1 MYFLLIVLLS
11 ILIGNTIF
19 MSQENLPT
27 KLYNVG
33 LSYKKADVQVRGAF
47 SVTKE
52 NQKLLLVEAKRR
64 GIDGLFVLS
73 TCNRTEITGF
83 AKHPFEL
90 ISLMIKY
97 SKGSVEEFINV
108 SNVYKNNDAVSHLF
122 NIATGLDS
130 QILGD
135 YEIVGQLRESFKL
148 AKKMGTTNAY
158 LERLMNLVLQA
169 SKDVKNNTKL
179 SSGTTSV
186 SYAAIQYIIDTVKN
200 CNDKKVLIYGFGE
213 IGKNTCKNVLE
224 YTSNKNITLINRTLD
239 KVVDF
244 ERCHSNVTV
253 AEFSKL
259 TEEIHKADIL
269 IVSTG
274 SNTPTV
280 TKENL
285 KPGKEILIIDLSMP
299 ENVDVAVKELSEVT
313 LINVDELSKITDKT
327 VETRKEQVP
336 LAEKIIEK
344 YREEFNEWIS
354 HRKYVPA
361 VNALKESLM
370 AIQQDEI
377 NFYSKKNKDF
387 NVEDYMPKKEA
398 RKMDT
403 FIQYGVAAAE
413 QAFQDSGL
421 VVTDENVLLLFRR
434 SRRLRTSSSREKQ
447 IADKV

>member
-1 MYFLLIVLLS
+1 
-11 ILIGNTIF
+11 
-19 MSQENLPT
+19 MSLENLPT

-33 LSYKKADVQVRGAF
+33 LSYKKADVQVRGTF

-52 NQKLLLVEAKRR
+52 NQKLLLKEAKEK
-64 GIDGLFVLS
+64 GIDGILILS

-90 ISLMIKY
+90 ISLLIKY

-108 SNVYKNNDAVSHLF
+108 SNVYKNNEAVNHLF

-148 AKKMGTTNAY
+148 AKKVGTTNAF

-169 SKDVKNNTKL
+169 SKDVKNNTML

-186 SYAAIQYIIDTVKN
+186 SYAAIQYMVENVEDYN
-200 CNDKKVLIYGFGE
+200 NKKILIYGLGE

-224 YTSNKNITLINRTLD
+224 YTSNKHITLVNRTHE
-239 KVVDF
+239 KAVDF
-244 ERCHSNVTV
+244 EQNYKDVSI
-253 AEFSKL
+253 AEFSQL
-259 TEEIHKADIL
+259 TQEIHTTDIL

-274 SNTPTV
+274 SSSHTV

-285 KPGKEILIIDLSMP
+285 KEGKELLIIDLSMP
-299 ENVDVAVKELSEVT
+299 ENVDVEVKKIKGVT

-327 VETRKEQVP
+327 IETRQAQIP

-344 YREEFNEWIS
+344 YKEEFNDWIS

-387 NVEDYMPKKEA
+387 NIEDAEFVTNRMIQKITTQFVKHL
-398 RKMDT
+398 KDQDT
-403 FIQYGVAAAE
+403 SVDQSISVISKIFNTEITE
-413 QAFQDSGL
+413 
-421 VVTDENVLLLFRR
+421 
-434 SRRLRTSSSREKQ
+434 
-447 IADKV
+447 I

>member
-1 MYFLLIVLLS
+1 M
-11 ILIGNTIF
+11 N
-19 MSQENLPT
+19 QENLPT

-52 NQKLLLVEAKRR
+52 NQKLLLKEAKEK
-64 GIDGLFVLS
+64 GIDGIFILS

-90 ISLMIKY
+90 ISLLIKY
-97 SKGSVEEFINV
+97 SKGTVEEFINV
-108 SNVYKNNDAVSHLF
+108 SNVYKNNDAITHLF

-148 AKKMGTTNAY
+148 AKKTGTTNAY

-186 SYAAIQYIIDTVKN
+186 SYAAIQYIVEN
-200 CNDKKVLIYGFGE
+200 VENYNNKKILIYGLGE

-224 YTSNKNITLINRTLD
+224 YTSNKNVTLVNRTLE
-239 KVVDF
+239 KAIDF
-244 ERCHSNVTV
+244 ELTHKDVTV
-253 AEFSKL
+253 ADFSNL
-259 TEEIHKADIL
+259 TNEIHNTDIL

-274 SNTPTV
+274 SSTHTV
-280 TKENL
+280 TSENL
-285 KPGKEILIIDLSMP
+285 KEGNELLIIDLSMP
-299 ENVDVAVKELSEVT
+299 ENVDIDVKEMNGVS

-327 VETRKEQVP
+327 IETRKAQIP
-336 LAEKIIEK
+336 LAEKIIKK
-344 YREEFNEWIS
+344 YRDEFNDWIS

-387 NVEDYMPKKEA
+387 NVEDAEFVTNRM
-398 RKMDT
+398 
-403 FIQYGVAAAE
+403 IQKITTQFVKHLKDQE
-413 QAFQDSGL
+413 
-421 VVTDENVLLLFRR
+421 
-434 SRRLRTSSSREKQ
+434 TSVDQSISVISKIFNTE
-447 IADKV
+447 ITEI